1 MRAIEQAT
9 GTRPSGYNNYWIR
22 PGVNALE
29 ILQELGFIY
38 HIDDLSADEP
48 FLQQING
55 LPFATVP
62 YSVHL
67 NDIASFDFPGFN
79 PAGYEQQMIDEFDQ
93 LYAEAAT
100 RRRMMVI
107 GPHERLSGHA
117 SRVRVLDRILTRLRD
132 HDDVWWARKD

>member
-1 MRAIEQAT
+1 VHAIEQAT

-22 PGVNALE
+22 PGVNTLE

-62 YSVHL
+62 HSVHL

-79 PAGYEQQMIDEFDQ
+79 RPA
-93 LYAEAAT
+93 T
-100 RRRMMVI
+100 
-107 GPHERLSGHA
+107 S
-117 SRVRVLDRILTRLRD
+117 SR
-132 HDDVWWARKD
+132 